1 MKKIHIHGIVGLFLA
16 IALIFS
22 LNATAGLYIDPKAAA
37 VSQSIGYIMSEQY
50 AAAQSNSRA
59 FCSPNIRKKLAGS
72 VQDGFYLSSV
82 TLTDHNMSGS
92 QGLATGMFVH
102 QDAYQRRVYHQFS
115 LFFQKSDTI
124 EITDV
129 SVEPIFNLKPI
140 TKLFIVKADRV
151 SMADLE
157 SASFAKALEI
167 ASLNAR
173 KMDGSIRGDSRSH
186 PYIVVAFVMN
196 QMDPSWG
203 LELIMDTNP
212 GSVTGVRQG
221 RLLNKNGWIVAVL
234 SHSFPCDNGQEL
246 FFNLVLNRPGGKSI
260 PAGVYSSFSL
270 VRRIQKALSLQ
281 GYNPGPVDGRPGPRT
296 LQAVRAFQ
304 KDLGIAVDSKL
315 DPSLLRLILSPELP
329 PAEIIV
335 QRNLIRLGYD
345 IGKID
350 GVLGPRSISAIHAF
364 QQKRNLPISSQITA
378 DLLCMMSDAVSYK
391 TSPGHEK
398 KASGPVKIESGN
410 RFEDRMWPN
419 SQKNL

>member
-22 LNATAGLYIDPKAAA
+22 LNATAGLHIDPNAAA

-167 ASLNAR
+167 ASLNASPSFR
-173 KMDGSIRGDSRSH
+173 VGVKILHKYSIFHFSIACYGTT
-186 PYIVVAFVMN
+186 FVHSFLN
-196 QMDPSWG
+196 RLTWVKTYS
-203 LELIMDTNP
+203 
-212 GSVTGVRQG
+212 QG
-221 RLLNKNGWIVAVL
+221 RINFLLSWL
-234 SHSFPCDNGQEL
+234 
-246 FFNLVLNRPGGKSI
+246 RPGTFSYMHYFTISTVHGNSDSI
-260 PAGVYSSFSL
+260 LAA
-270 VRRIQKALSLQ
+270 Q
-281 GYNPGPVDGRPGPRT
+281 
-296 LQAVRAFQ
+296 
-304 KDLGIAVDSKL
+304 
-315 DPSLLRLILSPELP
+315 LLP
-329 PAEIIV
+329 
-335 QRNLIRLGYD
+335 Q
-345 IGKID
+345 
-350 GVLGPRSISAIHAF
+350 
-364 QQKRNLPISSQITA
+364 T
-378 DLLCMMSDAVSYK
+378 
-391 TSPGHEK
+391 
-398 KASGPVKIESGN
+398 
-410 RFEDRMWPN
+410 
-419 SQKNL
+419 